1 MGKVDAQNEGKS
13 DVYTADV
20 VFYAKDRWHGKT
32 HATASWTVP
41 EDVATR
47 LCDALEGMGHTGPVR
62 VTVQPSLVAADPK
75 AAVSSDNIAGD
86 GFLIEPFDFVRV

>member
-62 VTVQPSLVAADPK
+62 VTVQPSLVADDPK
-75 AAVSSDNIAGD
+75 APPTGPGMTYD
-86 GFLIEPFDFVRV
+86 GFSIEPFDFVRV